1 MVEHN
6 GRDSLAS
13 FLVADEPLLPGG
25 SLSLGDAVAKH
36 IRVRRM
42 GVGARLAL
50 LDGQGH
56 RAVGTIVRVAPST
69 VVELESVSVAP
80 PPPPI
85 HLVLPIADR
94 DRMLWL
100 AEKAVELGVTS
111 WRPVLFKR
119 SRSVKPRGEG
129 PTFNARIKA
138 RMASALE
145 QSGGTWLPTMF
156 PESTL
161 ERTLAAL
168 PVGGTRIVLD
178 VAGEPVTALSM
189 VELPVVVAV
198 GPEGGVESDEMI
210 LCQQHDFSKGLLG
223 GGTLRWET
231 AAISGLAVV
240 RTRLLEVERD
250 V

>member
-1 MVEHN
+1 MEHN
-6 GRDSLAS
+6 GRDTLAS
-13 FLVADEPLLPGG
+13 FLVADEPLSPGG

-56 RAVGTIVRVAPST
+56 RAIGTIVRLAPST
-69 VVELESVSVAP
+69 IVELESVSVAP
-80 PPPPI
+80 PATPL
-85 HLVLPIADR
+85 HLILPIADR

-100 AEKAVELGVTS
+100 AEKAVELAVTS

-129 PTFNARIKA
+129 PTFNARVKT
-138 RMASALE
+138 RMSSALE
-145 QSGGTWLPTMF
+145 QSGGTWLPAMF

-168 PVGGTRIVLD
+168 PGGGSRIVLD
-178 VAGEPVTALSM
+178 MSGEPLTSLEM
-189 VELPVVVAV
+189 GERPVVVAV
-198 GPEGGVESDEMI
+198 GPEGGIEGEEMA
-210 LCQQHDFSKGLLG
+210 LFEEHGFKRGLLG

-231 AAISGLAVV
+231 AAISALAVA
-240 RTRLLEVERD
+240 RTRLLEVERN

>member
-1 MVEHN
+1 MEHN
-6 GRDSLAS
+6 GRDALAS

-56 RAVGTIVRVAPST
+56 RAVGTIVRLAPST

-80 PPPPI
+80 PPPPV
-85 HLVLPIADR
+85 HLILPIADR
-94 DRMLWL
+94 DRTLWL
-100 AEKAVELGVTS
+100 AEKSVELALTS

-129 PTFNARIKA
+129 PTFNARVKS
-138 RMASALE
+138 RMSSALE
-145 QSGGTWLPTMF
+145 QSSGAYLPSMF

-168 PVGGTRIVLD
+168 PQGGSRVVLD
-178 VAGEPVTALSM
+178 MSGEPLTALG
-189 VELPVVVAV
+189 VGEQPLVVAV
-198 GPEGGVESDEMI
+198 GPEGGIEPEEMN
-210 LCQQHDFSKGLLG
+210 LFEQHGFNRGLLG

-231 AAISGLAVV
+231 AAISALAVV
-240 RTRLLEVERD
+240 RTRLLEIDRNV
-250 V
+250 